1 MKERTLDEL
10 IQEKTEDLNSVVEN
24 QELELNEDD
33 SRKIVWQAKDFSI
46 REFASMLQD
55 GDLDLQPEYQRKYVA
70 TPKIASKLIESV
82 IMDVP
87 IPVIYLAE
95 EQDGTYSVIDG
106 QQRLT
111 SFLSFINGKYP
122 SGDTFK
128 LTGLKVYKELNR
140 KTFADL
146 EKEHQNK
153 IRKTTLHTIVIKKE
167 SNEDVKFEIFE
178 RLNTGSIK
186 LNEDE
191 IRNTVYRGEYI
202 KLLAELEE
210 SETFHNVVQKD
221 NYKKRMIYR
230 GMILRFF
237 AISEKSY
244 LNYQPSMKQFC
255 NKELRDNRFLTNE
268 KAKEYRNRFNDC
280 IDLVK
285 VVFGE
290 TAFRRYIPSDKERE
304 QGNWTT
310 TRINMALYDIQMCG
324 FVNYSKNEVLRNA
337 DFIREAMIELMINNR
352 EFIDSILIQTSNKEV
367 LKKRFKIWFEKLDE
381 IIGNNGYEQR
391 TFSYQTKKELFEK
404 NPVCA
409 ISGQRILAIEDS
421 EVDHIVPFSKGGKTE
436 MDNAQL
442 VLRYFNSELA
452 SSSVINLPIDIKVIL
467 FSIKSI

>member
-1 MKERTLDEL
+1 MEENKTLDEL
-10 IQEKTEDLNSVVEN
+10 IQEKNDDLNVVVEN
-24 QELELNEDD
+24 QELELNEED

-46 REFASMLQD
+46 REFSSMLQD
-55 GDLDLQPEYQRKYVA
+55 GDLELQPEYQRKYVS

-82 IMDVP
+82 LMDVP

-95 EQDGTYSVIDG
+95 EQDGSYSVIDG

-122 SGDTFK
+122 NGDIFK
-128 LTGLKVYKELNR
+128 LTGLKVFKELNR
-140 KTFADL
+140 KPFTDL
-146 EKEHQNK
+146 DKEFQNK

-210 SETFHNVVQKD
+210 NDTFHKIVQKD
-221 NYKKRMIYR
+221 NYKNRMIYR

-244 LNYQPSMKQFC
+244 FNYQPSMKQFC
-255 NKELRDNRFLTNE
+255 NKELRDNRYLLPD
-268 KAKEYRNRFNDC
+268 KAKEYRNRFLDC
-280 IDLVK
+280 LDLVK
-285 VVFGE
+285 VVFGD
-290 TAFRRYIPSDKERE
+290 TAFRRYIPSNNEE
-304 QGNWTT
+304 QGYWTT
-310 TRINMALYDIQMCG
+310 TRINMALFDIQMCG
-324 FVNYSKNEVLRNA
+324 FVNYSKNEILRNA
-337 DFIREAMIELMINNR
+337 DYIREAMLELMTNNQS
-352 EFIDSILIQTSNKEV
+352 FIDSILLQTSDKDV
-367 LKKRFKIWFEKLDE
+367 LKKRFKIWLEKLDE
-381 IIGNNGYEQR
+381 IVGNNGYEQR
-391 TFSYQTKKELFEK
+391 TYSYQVKQELFDK
-404 NPVCA
+404 NPICA

-436 MDNAQL
+436 IENAQL
-442 VLRYFNSELA
+442 VLRYFNRAKNNNAEY
-452 SSSVINLPIDIKVIL
+452 K
-467 FSIKSI
+467 